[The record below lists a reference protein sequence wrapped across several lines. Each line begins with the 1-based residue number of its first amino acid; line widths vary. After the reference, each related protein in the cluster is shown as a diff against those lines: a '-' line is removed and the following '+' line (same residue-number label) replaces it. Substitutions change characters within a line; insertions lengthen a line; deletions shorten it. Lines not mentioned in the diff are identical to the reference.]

1 MSKIKYDAEIMKI
14 IQIFETVTGA
24 KLKDCIQ
31 YDQNQR
37 IVFIVNEGEIGKAI
51 GKKGSN
57 IRKLENMFNKKIRVV
72 GFSQEVTQFVKN
84 MIAPL
89 QVNNVEEKEG
99 EIIITGQD
107 TKTKGLIIGRNKQNL
122 NNLITMV
129 KRYFDIQDI
138 KVV

>member
-72 GFSQEVTQFVKN
+72 GFSHEITQFVRN

-129 KRYFDIQDI
+129 KRYFDIEDI